1 MSLSLRSLSRGGL
14 LALAI
19 ICLAARL
26 APARAQTPEGFARFE
41 FALLGDPQIGY
52 GQGGEYADAA
62 RFGKVVDAVNEQ
74 KLPLTIIAGDLV
86 QDRSLWQ
93 EWIFSWVARR
103 LQSRVLLVAGNH
115 DVIDRDSL
123 KDYRGRH
130 GQDFYDT
137 VINNVAFI
145 VINSET
151 ARDKRIS
158 AAEFELQWNFIQR
171 SLETH
176 QGARR
181 THIVLVMHRPP
192 FVHDEGEISSDANW
206 PLESRARLLRLARQ
220 HGVRW
225 ILAGHLHST
234 VDVRA
239 SDGLRIIVGAGS
251 ARSFDQSPVAYH
263 RFAVAEDGLH
273 VQQVVVAPA
282 PREPFSVPGLRE
294 WTPRLLDPSA
304 RHWLL
309 TIAYCAVGGLALARS
324 RRLKSPEPGLVK
336 ADPGAQLWYGIAL
349 TLFGFGL
356 NMQLDLDELLREVGR
371 IAAQL
376 TGIYVVRHVI
386 TASVLVAL
394 AGAATFLLIHQHRR
408 ARQDSATTITLALLT
423 PLSAWFLLST
433 ISHHD
438 IGMVFNE
445 AWWDILVL
453 ASLAGI
459 ALCARS
465 TRQTP

>member
-1 MSLSLRSLSRGGL
+1 MRLALRMLSRGGL

-26 APARAQTPEGFARFE
+26 APVSAQTPEGFTPFE

-62 RFGKVVDAVNEQ
+62 RFGQVVGAINAQ
-74 KLPLTIIAGDLV
+74 QLPLAIIAGDLV

-93 EWIFSWVARR
+93 EWIFSGVVRR
-103 LQSRVLLVAGNH
+103 LQPRVLLVAGNH
-115 DVIDRDSL
+115 DVVDGGSL
-123 KDYRGRH
+123 KDYRVRH

-151 ARDKRIS
+151 ARDTRVS

-171 SLETH
+171 SLEVH
-176 QGARR
+176 QRAGR
-181 THIVLVMHRPP
+181 THILLVMHRPP
-192 FVHDEGEISSDANW
+192 FVHDEAEASSDANW
-206 PLESRARLLRLARQ
+206 PLETRERLLRLARQ
-220 HGVRW
+220 HGVQW

-234 VDVRA
+234 ADIRA
-239 SDGLRIIVGAGS
+239 KDGLRIIVGAGS
-251 ARSFDQSPVAYH
+251 ARSFDRSPVGYH
-263 RFAVAEDGLH
+263 RFSVAQDGLR
-273 VQQVVVAPA
+273 VQKVVVAPA
-282 PREPFSVPGLRE
+282 PREPYSIPGLRE
-294 WTPRLLDPSA
+294 WTPRLLDPSP
-304 RHWLL
+304 RHWFLA
-309 TIAYCAVGGLALARS
+309 IVYCAVGALALARS
-324 RRLKSPEPGLVK
+324 RRLRAPEPGSLN
-336 ADPGAQLWYGIAL
+336 APPGAQLWYGIAL
-349 TLFGFGL
+349 ALFGFGL

-371 IAAQL
+371 IGAQL

-386 TASVLVAL
+386 TASTLIAL
-394 AGAATFLLIHQHRR
+394 AGAATFLLIRLHRR
-408 ARQDSATTITLALLT
+408 SRHDPATTAVLALLIA
-423 PLSAWFLLST
+423 PGAWFFLSAV
-433 ISHHD
+433 SHHD

-445 AWWDILVL
+445 AWWDILIL

-465 TRQTP
+465 TRQTT